1 MNIMLHGVL
10 DPQPGKLAFALFD
23 GEKLLRRSELEM
35 HPRDAS
41 LVPEFVEKE
50 LAFCGASLKSVTRW
64 SFGCGPG
71 SFTFLR
77 VVAALGAGWAAGNDL
92 LRFRCVPGALA
103 LAAAL
108 DIAEGEKAGIIYDG
122 RNKELLCF
130 GVAKVDGNLV
140 PTGEELI
147 LTGPAAQEY
156 FAANPMKL
164 AAFASEEAVLNK
176 LLEGKVA
183 FVCVEPDLS
192 ALAAAPG
199 EFDNDADKMCYIRP
213 AVNV

>member
-1 MNIMLHGVL
+1 MLHGVL
-10 DPQPGKLAFALFD
+10 DPQPGKLVFALFD
-23 GEKLLRRSELEM
+23 DDKLLRQSELEM

-41 LVPEFVEKE
+41 LVPEFAEKE
-50 LAFCGASLKSVTRW
+50 LAACGTTLENVTRW

-77 VVAALGAGWAAGNDL
+77 VVAALGAGWAAGNDK

-108 DIAEGEKAGIIYDG
+108 DIAEGEKAGVIYDG

-130 GVAKVDGNLV
+130 GVKKVDGELI

-147 LTGPAAQEY
+147 LNGPAAQEY
-156 FAANPMKL
+156 FSANPIRL

-176 LLEGKVA
+176 LLEGKIP
-183 FVCVEPDLS
+183 FIYCD
-192 ALAAAPG
+192 
-199 EFDNDADKMCYIRP
+199 CRIR
-213 AVNV
+213 

>member
-1 MNIMLHGVL
+1 MLHGVL
-10 DPQPGKLAFALFD
+10 DPQPGKLVFALFD
-23 GEKLLRRSELEM
+23 DDKLLRQSELEM

-41 LVPEFVEKE
+41 LVPEFAEKE
-50 LAFCGASLKSVTRW
+50 LAACGTTLENVTRW

-77 VVAALGAGWAAGNDL
+77 VVAALGAGWAAGNDK

-108 DIAEGEKAGIIYDG
+108 DIAEGEKAGVIYDG

-130 GVAKVDGNLV
+130 GVKKVDGELI

-147 LTGPAAQEY
+147 LNGPAAQEY
-156 FAANPMKL
+156 FSANPIRL

-176 LLEGKVA
+176 LLEGKIP
-183 FVCVEPDLS
+183 FSCVEPQLS
-192 ALAAAPG
+192 ALALAAG

-213 AVNV
+213 AVNG